1 MKDYLKKLHE
11 DYNGKYSEL
20 IEQMDREKATCRWGY
35 GVMSAFSIDP
45 YASELLGYKPGRMLK
60 NNSSPGVNKQ
70 CYYMDEQNRI
80 IEEITYAS
88 HRKKDDEWIVYR
100 DFYIYHQ
107 DNIIG
112 LFYGS
117 TFENSKDSGLNK
129 IIFMNFKNGL
139 AKNKYTFM
147 YDGEYSET
155 DYIYNNDKL
164 IKIYQRVWSSFYF
177 ERNYIIASN
186 DPLIINESLEN
197 GGNIRIYPT

>member
-1 MKDYLKKLHE
+1 
-11 DYNGKYSEL
+11 
-20 IEQMDREKATCRWGY
+20 
-35 GVMSAFSIDP
+35 
-45 YASELLGYKPGRMLK
+45 MLK
-60 NNSSPGVNKQ
+60 NSSSPGVNKQ
-70 CYYMDEQNRI
+70 YYYMDEQNRI

-100 DFYIYHQ
+100 DFYIYHE
-107 DNIIG
+107 NNVTG

-117 TFENSKDSGLNK
+117 TFENSKAAGLNK
-129 IIFMNFKNGL
+129 IIFMNIENEL
-139 AKNKYTFM
+139 AKNKYAFM

-177 ERNYIIASN
+177 ERNYMIESN

-197 GGNIRIYPT
+197 GGNVRIYPT